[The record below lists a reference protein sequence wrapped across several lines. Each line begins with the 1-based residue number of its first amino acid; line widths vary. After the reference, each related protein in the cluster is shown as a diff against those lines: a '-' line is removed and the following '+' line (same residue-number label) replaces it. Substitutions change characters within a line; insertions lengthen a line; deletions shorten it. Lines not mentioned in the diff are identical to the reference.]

1 MFIPRQ
7 LQHILN
13 NILKSYVIS
22 ILQQWFLKYIWDVWK
37 LFMVEALIVG
47 TLKEKIKLGLS
58 PKFHNN
64 KHSLDTY

>member
-37 LFMVEALIVG
+37 LFMVEALI
-47 TLKEKIKLGLS
+47 S
-58 PKFHNN
+58 W
-64 KHSLDTY
+64 DTEGKNQVRPVSQVP